1 MFFPCRCFLE
11 ETSRIQLEKQNELF
25 QVGGSTTS
33 KDDCGWCFF
42 LTISSKLLSCADSI
56 MVFVL
61 DHIWLLKGTVVG
73 RNPAPF
79 YVRRFR
85 FLFFTWFNLVMVQRM
100 WNIQNYELLKFDAPR
115 KPRALQKHALCNSK
129 DSCMLRMACDA
140 GFRPL
145 AVELEK
151 PHTLECE
158 RSGDWKLL
166 KDEIHLGWD
175 GLTVGG
181 WGGSHWRHRFWCA
194 RLERGRSV
202 RLWQW
207 AYYLLG
213 LLLVRGRYSR
223 QQVVDVDMCLCLHTC
238 LYIYKT

>member
-1 MFFPCRCFLE
+1 M
-11 ETSRIQLEKQNELF
+11 
-25 QVGGSTTS
+25 GGSTTS
-33 KDDCGWCFF
+33 KDDCGWCF
-42 LTISSKLLSCADSI
+42 LPTISSKLLSSVDSI
-56 MVFVL
+56 MVFIL

-85 FLFFTWFNLVMVQRM
+85 FLFFTWFTVTLWWSNVCKTSKIMSCSNLMHHE
-100 WNIQNYELLKFDAPR
+100 N
-115 KPRALQKHALCNSK
+115 
-129 DSCMLRMACDA
+129 
-140 GFRPL
+140 RPL
-145 AVELEK
+145 AWWVGKTSYFRMWKVRRLEI
-151 PHTLECE
+151 TE
-158 RSGDWKLL
+158 RWN
-166 KDEIHLGWD
+166 LGWD

-194 RLERGRSV
+194 RLERGRSI

-223 QQVVDVDMCLCLHTC
+223 QQVDVDMCLCLHTS
-238 LYIYKT
+238 LYIYKAYFYV